1 MRRYKSTNF
10 SSWWR
15 GLKKH
20 SRSKRRTLITQ
31 WLKLAAV
38 TVALRGDQDQ
48 QRVVYAIRKRDMN
61 SKYPLSKTNAR
72 RVFDIV
78 NAKMNMYKNQTY
90 KQKPK
95 QDKTYPEVK
104 IIRRRTTKTIARA
117 DARR

>member
-1 MRRYKSTNF
+1 M
-10 SSWWR
+10 
-15 GLKKH
+15 
-20 SRSKRRTLITQ
+20 
-31 WLKLAAV
+31 
-38 TVALRGDQDQ
+38 ALRGDQDQ

-78 NAKMNMYKNQTY
+78 NAKMNMYKNQTH

-95 QDKTYPEVK
+95 QDKKYPEVK